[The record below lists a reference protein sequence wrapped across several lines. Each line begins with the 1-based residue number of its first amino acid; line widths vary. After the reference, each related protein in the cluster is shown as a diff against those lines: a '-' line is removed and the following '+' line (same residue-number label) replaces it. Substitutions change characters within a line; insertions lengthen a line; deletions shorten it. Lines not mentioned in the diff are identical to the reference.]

1 MDMIIEIK
9 INISER
15 EKSSSYKDKYSKKS
29 QIYILRKNGEIE
41 RYEENEVVK
50 KGVSLVKKKLPEYS
64 CDTLTKWKLHYEIEC
79 DMKKR

>member
-41 RYEENEVVK
+41 RYGENEVVK
-50 KGVSLVKKKLPEYS
+50 KGVSLVKKNFQNIVVIL
-64 CDTLTKWKLHYEIEC
+64 
-79 DMKKR
+79 